1 MKTKMIDDK
10 VLPIPML
17 GKELGRFEGATFY
30 IAEHEYGILFHVYNS
45 MDFIVRPGKT
55 SCYETLSDLVRNK
68 DVYEKLEGSEKEVFD
83 LNLSAITYI
92 LTSPLYV
99 FSNVEF
105 TYEIA
110 ACIVKN
116 LEKCIEDSVENA
128 KLQEETP
135 EENKTFKDAMDGLET
150 IKRILKDEGDGQ

>member
-1 MKTKMIDDK
+1 MEEKKIDDK

-45 MDFIVRPGKT
+45 MDFIVRPGQT

-68 DVYEKLEGSEKEVFD
+68 DVYEKLEGSEKEAFY

-92 LTSPLYV
+92 LTSPMYV
-99 FSNVEF
+99 FSSIEF

-110 ACIVKN
+110 ARIIN
-116 LEKCIEDSVENA
+116 YIEKRIKDSVGNA

-150 IKRILKDEGDGQ
+150 IKQILKDEGDGQ